1 MTITRKTKFNLK
13 QFSKINT
20 TRKGSTMQNLEEQYE
35 NLYEFIK
42 NFEILI
48 QKMFL
53 MVNPLTLLIFL
64 EMKLWHYANQS
75 DSTFHQTTYYPLTLS
90 MNSLSRP
97 QILQKVIWYLRLKIF
112 MLILLN
118 LPKRN
123 FIKPTIH
130 FVSSFYFSKVK

>member
-64 EMKLWHYANQS
+64 EMKL
-75 DSTFHQTTYYPLTLS
+75 
-90 MNSLSRP
+90 
-97 QILQKVIWYLRLKIF
+97 
-112 MLILLN
+112 
-118 LPKRN
+118 
-123 FIKPTIH
+123 
-130 FVSSFYFSKVK
+130 

>member
-75 DSTFHQTTYYPLTLS
+75 YSTFHQTTYYPLTLS